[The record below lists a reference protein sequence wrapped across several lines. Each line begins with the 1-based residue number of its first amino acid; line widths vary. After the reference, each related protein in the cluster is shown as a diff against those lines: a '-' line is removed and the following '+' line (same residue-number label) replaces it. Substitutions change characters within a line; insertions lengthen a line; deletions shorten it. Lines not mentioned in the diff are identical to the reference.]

1 MRVAEVLD
9 AARQRGGR
17 SWWSLWQTN
26 VDLEVGTLAPSLLHR
41 RETSW
46 ARPVNSR
53 RGARQRSETVRDLNG
68 TVAAITGASSGIG
81 AASARALAAEGASL
95 VLGARR
101 VERLEEIAE
110 EVDSQ
115 VAIVEMDVRNPEDAT
130 RLVEEA
136 YNQFGQLDAL
146 IANAGIGAYGGIMD
160 LTDEQLEEM
169 MDTNVAGTVWPIRAA
184 VPGFIE
190 AGEGDIVIVA
200 SVAGLRGAGDEAV
213 YAATKFAQVGL
224 AGALDR
230 ELREKGIRVS
240 TLCPGG
246 VATEFAMGAG
256 RTPDMPGLDEMMR
269 PEDIAAA
276 VVTVLKQPRS
286 MRSLVWSMRSIHEAD

>member
-1 MRVAEVLD
+1 M
-9 AARQRGGR
+9 
-17 SWWSLWQTN
+17 
-26 VDLEVGTLAPSLLHR
+26 
-41 RETSW
+41 
-46 ARPVNSR
+46 
-53 RGARQRSETVRDLNG
+53 RDLDG
-68 TVAAITGASSGIG
+68 SVVAITGASSGIG

-101 VERLEEIAE
+101 VDRLREIAD
-110 EVDSQ
+110 EVDAE
-115 VAIVEMDVRNPEDAT
+115 VAVVEMDVRSPGDAGK
-130 RLVEEA
+130 LVEEA
-136 YNQFGQLDAL
+136 YSRFGRLDAL
-146 IANAGIGAYGGIMD
+146 VANAGIGAYGGIMD
-160 LTDEQLEEM
+160 LTDEQLSEM

-184 VPGFIE
+184 VPGFVE

-256 RTPDMPGLDEMMR
+256 RTPDMEGLDEMMR
-269 PEDIAAA
+269 PENIAAA
-276 VVTVLKQPRS
+276 VVTVLRQPRT
-286 MRSLVWSMRSIHEAD
+286 MRTLVWSMRSIHEAD